1 MGIVSTLT
9 TRLNPLTPVERE
21 FQSLTALVY
30 EPMVVLDDDY
40 TPQPCLAE
48 RWEASPDGAAWTFT
62 LREGVVFHDGSPLTS
77 EDVVATVN
85 EILRLGADEAN
96 TNKGVFSSLKFFVKK
111 ISAVDTRTVVITTNR
126 RCYGFLHAMTFP
138 ILPAA
143 YIQAD
148 NPPGTGPYVVNQ
160 FAPTDYLWLSVNSF
174 WWGGRPKIS
183 EISAIF
189 HAANRDLI
197 SSYEYNRVDTILTR
211 SMTAAQYRSGVSS
224 FNLSYR
230 TKQLELLLMNHRSYE
245 LKDIKVRKA
254 IRAAINL
261 DSICDSAYMGMAQR
275 TDTPLPVGTWMY
287 QADDQLFRQNI
298 PLSNQLLDEA
308 GWKDSDGD
316 GMRDM
321 IIDGAKKNL
330 SLSFFVYEEQENSVR
345 VHAANQI
352 VSQLAAVGI
361 EARLLVKSFS
371 EVVEKLD
378 AGSFDMAIVS
388 FNMDYTPDP
397 GFLLISGNTGNF
409 GRYNSKEMDDLF
421 DGLRS
426 ALSREAYQQK
436 LFEIQAL
443 YAQDCPFISLFY
455 RNGAILTRVMF
466 TAARDI
472 REPNVLR
479 GIQAP
484 GD

>member
-1 MGIVSTLT
+1 
-9 TRLNPLTPVERE
+9 
-21 FQSLTALVY
+21 
-30 EPMVVLDDDY
+30 
-40 TPQPCLAE
+40 
-48 RWEASPDGAAWTFT
+48 
-62 LREGVVFHDGSPLTS
+62 
-77 EDVVATVN
+77 
-85 EILRLGADEAN
+85 
-96 TNKGVFSSLKFFVKK
+96 
-111 ISAVDTRTVVITTNR
+111 
-126 RCYGFLHAMTFP
+126 
-138 ILPAA
+138 
-143 YIQAD
+143 
-148 NPPGTGPYVVNQ
+148 
-160 FAPTDYLWLSVNSF
+160 
-174 WWGGRPKIS
+174 
-183 EISAIF
+183 
-189 HAANRDLI
+189 
-197 SSYEYNRVDTILTR
+197 
-211 SMTAAQYRSGVSS
+211 
-224 FNLSYR
+224 
-230 TKQLELLLMNHRSYE
+230 
-245 LKDIKVRKA
+245 
-254 IRAAINL
+254 
-261 DSICDSAYMGMAQR
+261 MAQR